1 MKDEELGTD
10 GNTAIETKLGIVTT
24 NHLSLPEPA
33 WKKLDEIKDE
43 HNFNNRQQTVLFLIM
58 NYEVH

>member
-10 GNTAIETKLGIVTT
+10 GNTTIVTT

-43 HNFNNRQQTVLFLIM
+43 HKFNNRQQTVLFLIM